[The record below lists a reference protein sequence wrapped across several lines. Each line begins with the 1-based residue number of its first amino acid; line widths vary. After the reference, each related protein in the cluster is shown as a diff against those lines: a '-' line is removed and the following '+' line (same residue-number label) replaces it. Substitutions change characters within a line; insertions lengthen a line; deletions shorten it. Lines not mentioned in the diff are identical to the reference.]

1 MQRHRSSAPSHSHG
15 PKMDWVCAPGDRPR
29 NDDGYFE
36 RMARTVFQSGLSW
49 ALIDRK
55 WPAFQRAFAG
65 FSVDRVA
72 AFGPPELR
80 RLMADTEIVRNERK
94 IMSIL
99 SNAQAFEEIR
109 REHGSF
115 ARYLDSLGKADGY
128 AAAAKELSKRFAHLG
143 PSTARFFLYAVGE
156 PIPHD
161 QLH

>member
-1 MQRHRSSAPSHSHG
+1 
-15 PKMDWVCAPGDRPR
+15 MDWVCAPGDRPQS
-29 NDDGYFE
+29 DDGYFE
-36 RMARTVFQSGLSW
+36 RMARTVFQAGLSW

-72 AFGPPELR
+72 AFGSADLQ
-80 RLMADTEIVRNERK
+80 RLMADSDIVRNERK

-99 SNAQAFEEIR
+99 ENAQEFQQVQ

-115 ARYLDSLGKADGY
+115 ARYVDSLGKADGY
-128 AAAAKELSKRFAHLG
+128 AAATKAIAKRFAHLG
-143 PSTARFFLYAVGE
+143 PSTAQFFLYAVGE